1 MDEKFE
7 GKLICFF
14 KNNKNMVNF
23 YPRTQKSQKFAF
35 LQIWSF
41 PVMFDL
47 KKYRGVIFY
56 DTRE

>member
-1 MDEKFE
+1 
-7 GKLICFF
+7 
-14 KNNKNMVNF
+14 MVNF
-23 YPRTQKSQKFAF
+23 DPSTEKSQKFAF